1 MICHIAAVV
10 ANEGRRWNDGSCGT
24 GNVAAW
30 RKRSVLRLAF
40 RARCTGATRS
50 DSSPPGRDRRGSGEI
65 FLGSVARRGSWC
77 RLFEPG
83 AHDADGGSG
92 KTAVG
97 PVMARKSSIEAGQKK
112 LVKNKRK
119 KESQR
124 TAGLF
129 AKAEKGSV
137 GGEGPTR
144 DMWNAWNRKQ
154 DGWREREK
162 KTNGERHAAW
172 RDESTRS
179 RVIRRKFMWLFCV
192 QMSRCNIVV
201 IEEFKC

>member
-10 ANEGRRWNDGSCGT
+10 ANKGRRWNDDSCGT

-40 RARCTGATRS
+40 RAKCTGATRS

-77 RLFEPG
+77 QLFKPG

-97 PVMARKSSIEAGQKK
+97 LVVARKSSIEAGQKK
-112 LVKNKRK
+112 LVKNRRK

-124 TAGLF
+124 MADSF

-137 GGEGPTR
+137 GGERPTR
-144 DMWNAWNRKQ
+144 GVWNAWNRKQ
-154 DGWREREK
+154 DGWRERGK
-162 KTNGERHAAW
+162 KTNGERRAAW
-172 RDESTRS
+172 TRT
-179 RVIRRKFMWLFCV
+179 RVRGAA
-192 QMSRCNIVV
+192 
-201 IEEFKC
+201 

>member
-1 MICHIAAVV
+1 
-10 ANEGRRWNDGSCGT
+10 
-24 GNVAAW
+24 
-30 RKRSVLRLAF
+30 
-40 RARCTGATRS
+40 
-50 DSSPPGRDRRGSGEI
+50 
-65 FLGSVARRGSWC
+65 
-77 RLFEPG
+77 
-83 AHDADGGSG
+83 
-92 KTAVG
+92 
-97 PVMARKSSIEAGQKK
+97 MARKSTIEAGQKK

-162 KTNGERHAAW
+162 KTNGERHAA
-172 RDESTRS
+172 
-179 RVIRRKFMWLFCV
+179 
-192 QMSRCNIVV
+192 
-201 IEEFKC
+201 